1 MLCLVVDIC
10 YAIHFSLSPP
20 DSKFFPVVQA
30 IWVHNPKKKSKK
42 AEVVFSTHAQISAL
56 MSDPDLPTQP
66 WKDLILDPLK
76 TVTTLPQT
84 SIVQKWCLFLFCLG
98 GLQSP

>member
-30 IWVHNPKKKSKK
+30 IWVHNPRKKSKK
-42 AEVVFSTHAQISAL
+42 AEEVVFSTHAQISA
-56 MSDPDLPTQP
+56 
-66 WKDLILDPLK
+66 
-76 TVTTLPQT
+76 
-84 SIVQKWCLFLFCLG
+84 
-98 GLQSP
+98 